1 MIVVRSNSQAV
12 VIHSKIS
19 PCSIRTQL
27 IDRNCSSAMNVT
39 FLCEGIKKRSYG
51 YVLWFNNE

>member
-51 YVLWFNNE
+51 YVSS